1 MGSHRLLR
9 SGNSGSAGR
18 HVQPCRA
25 SRHVAV
31 ACMVAA
37 SMVSDWRLPLL
48 VIVDQ
53 GLNVWLQELSRDS
66 SESYR

>member
-1 MGSHRLLR
+1 
-9 SGNSGSAGR
+9 
-18 HVQPCRA
+18 
-25 SRHVAV
+25 
-31 ACMVAA
+31 MVAA
-37 SMVSDWRLPLL
+37 SIVSDWRLPLL